1 MSRNDSGVALINVL
15 VLLAITSGLVVLL
28 LRQQER
34 GQDIV
39 AQAAALA
46 QAEQIALGAEASV
59 LSALRAD
66 LDTAPEADHFAE
78 PWASV
83 IQEAVTL
90 PDGQFSVEVRDRQA
104 KFDINTLAAGSLG
117 PQVLFMRLATDLD
130 ISEDAAQRIVQVL
143 GFTGPLRRL
152 ADLERSGITAE
163 TLDLLAPHVIALAT
177 PGLINLNTVD
187 PVLMGALFQN
197 PGITAQLLRRRRS
210 EGEITR
216 QALTDYGAVRP
227 AMTGFISHSWEVDI
241 LAESG
246 TAAVRLQTVIQ
257 RRDDLFGKAIAVVT
271 RQIVHLPAPKDELEK

>member
-39 AQAAALA
+39 AQAAALV

-66 LDTAPEADHFAE
+66 LETAPEVDHFDE
-78 PWASV
+78 PWAAV
-83 IQEAVTL
+83 IQDEVTL

-104 KFDINTLAAGSLG
+104 KFDINTLAAGTLG
-117 PQVLFMRLATDLD
+117 PQVLFHRLATALD
-130 ISEDAAQRIVQVL
+130 IPEDAAQRIVQVL
-143 GFTGPLRRL
+143 GFTGSLRRL
-152 ADLERSGITAE
+152 SDLERFGITAE

-187 PVLMGALFQN
+187 PVLLGVLLQN
-197 PGITAQLLRRRRS
+197 PGITAQLLRRRRA
-210 EGEITR
+210 EGEISR
-216 QALTDYGAVRP
+216 QTLTDYGAVRP
-227 AMTGFISHSWEVDI
+227 AMTGFGSHSWEVDI

-246 TAAVRLQTVIQ
+246 PAAVRIQTVIQ
-257 RRDDLFGKAIAVVT
+257 RRNDMFGKAIAVVT
-271 RQIVHLPAPKDELEK
+271 RQIVHDPAPRDDTEK